1 MVEIILLALVIYLL
15 QLMSPSLVG
24 LLNGTLNAG
33 FLFSARDETVVES
46 AVAQRLRRASVNM
59 GESMTAFLVLS
70 VLSIMGDINN
80 TEMATLWIG
89 TRLAYVLAYGFGI
102 AYLRTLIWFGSVYCL
117 VMMALSVM

>member
-1 MVEIILLALVIYLL
+1 
-15 QLMSPSLVG
+15 
-24 LLNGTLNAG
+24 
-33 FLFSARDETVVES
+33 VVES